1 MLEFWSKQLLLS
13 AKSDPYKPETVLF
26 ESATPGTYSLNLAGD
41 GVYELYCIAGGG
53 GGSSRNSGGSVYI
66 NSGGGSG
73 SGFIGTMQ
81 LSKGIYSITIGA
93 GGNGGDTYGGGGGN
107 SAIGNTIVSYGGG
120 GGNATGLSGSG
131 GSGGAIPSVNV
142 AAISIA
148 LHTGGNNGGSGRGS
162 TAAGGGSSV
171 YGGWGAGGMANKSNR
186 AAGTAGYVKVI
197 YKRLKP

>member
-13 AKSDPYKPETVLF
+13 AKSDPYKPETILF
-26 ESATPGTYSLNLAGD
+26 ESAAPGTYNLNLAGD

-53 GGSSRNSGGSVYI
+53 GGSSRNSGGSIYI

-81 LSKGIYSITIGA
+81 LSKGVYSITIGA

-107 SAIGNTIVSYGGG
+107 SAISNAIVSYGGG
-120 GGNATGLSGSG
+120 GGNAASGG
-131 GSGGAIPSVNV
+131 AGSGGAIPSLYV
-142 AAISIA
+142 ATISVA

-162 TAAGGGSSV
+162 TTAGGGSSV

-186 AAGTAGYVKVI
+186 AAGASGYVKVV